1 MRPSKDPILLA
12 CAKGAQDIVWG
23 NPPFHPDVVRIAD
36 QQRMLGKRPK
46 HVRLMPSGKY
56 PYLVGFGLKSAYRP
70 IAYVASWL
78 HAAMLADLATVRISE
93 FRQKS
98 LLTNPEEQ
106 KFALNFPI
114 EHCQEQVAGNE
125 SLSFWWSNVFS
136 HLLETGVLVERVEPA
151 GFRPGRHRSVTEP
164 QLDAAVARLEARL
177 SFLESRLSFLESRLN
192 FQVYTPPPQ
201 PAQPAD
207 YPFFTWTSNNQ
218 PVVTMTPTPTNQ
230 TPV

>member
-1 MRPSKDPILLA
+1 M
-12 CAKGAQDIVWG
+12 CAQSAQDIVWG
-23 NPPFHPDVVRIAD
+23 NPPFHPDVIRIAD
-36 QQRMLGKRPK
+36 EQRMLGKRPK
-46 HVRLMPSGKY
+46 HVRQMPSGKH
-56 PYLVGFGLKSAYRP
+56 PYLVGFGLKGTYRP
-70 IAYVASWL
+70 IAYVANWL

-93 FRQKS
+93 YRQKS

-125 SLSFWWSNVFS
+125 SVSFWWSNVCS
-136 HLLETGVLVERVEPA
+136 HLLETGVLVERAAQE

-164 QLDAAVARLEARL
+164 QLDAAVAR
-177 SFLESRLSFLESRLN
+177 LESRLSFLESRLN

-201 PAQPAD
+201 PAQPSD
-207 YPFFTWTSNNQ
+207 YPVFTWTTNNQ
-218 PVVTMTPTPTNQ
+218 PIVNQ